1 VVLRVLFVCS
11 GNVSRSRTAEDMFRG
26 LGGLEVRSA
35 GTHWT
40 AQNRVSRELI
50 DWADKIFVME
60 EEHKEHVVE
69 KRPEAAGKVVV
80 LGIPDVYN
88 RNDPVLR
95 RVLAEKLKA
104 YLPEVQNFE
113 VEESGMLDWLVNMFR
128 ERKRS

>member
-1 VVLRVLFVCS
+1 
-11 GNVSRSRTAEDMFRG
+11 MFRG
-26 LGGLEVRSA
+26 VRGLEVRSA

-40 AQNRVSRELI
+40 ARSRVSRELI

-113 VEESGMLDWLVNMFR
+113 VEESGMLDWLMNMLR